1 MKQFACGA
9 VVPGC
14 ERVFAAPDEER
25 ILNQLAAHARRD
37 HGLSELPAELVAA
50 VREHI
55 YDVADIADVAA

>member
-25 ILNQLAAHARRD
+25 ILNQVAAHARRD
-37 HGLSELPAELVAA
+37 HGLDEVSPELVAA
-50 VREHI
+50 VQQHI
-55 YDVADIADVAA
+55 YEIAA